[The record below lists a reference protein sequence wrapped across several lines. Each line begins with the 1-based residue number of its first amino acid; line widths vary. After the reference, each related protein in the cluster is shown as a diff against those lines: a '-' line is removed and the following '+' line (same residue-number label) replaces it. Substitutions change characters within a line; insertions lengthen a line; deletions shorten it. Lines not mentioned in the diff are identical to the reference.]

1 MYHEAKSVRRMG
13 MYEAELVRS
22 MEMYHEAKSVRSMGM
37 YHEAKSD
44 THKSM

>member
-1 MYHEAKSVRRMG
+1 